1 MKLYLEHSY
10 RSYQSHQSHN
20 IHKVKL
26 ETKLSSQIITSS
38 ARLLLRTMD
47 DNDAAFYL
55 RLVNEPSFIQNIRDK
70 GIRTLD
76 DAKQAIQTG
85 HQKVQ
90 EKMGFSLYLV
100 ERKADGQAIGLC
112 GLVKRPE
119 LDNIDIGYAYLPE
132 FAGQGYAFEAGRA
145 IIELAKNTLKLDKLV
160 AITSLHNIASENL
173 LLKMGFQINAV
184 LPWNDGKEVKY
195 YTLAFN

>member
-1 MKLYLEHSY
+1 M
-10 RSYQSHQSHN
+10 
-20 IHKVKL
+20 
-26 ETKLSSQIITSS
+26 SSQIITSS

-85 HQKVQ
+85 HQEVQ

-119 LDNIDIGYAYLPE
+119 LDNIDIGYATYPNLQVRDMHSKLEMQSLNWQKICLSSINSLRLPHST
-132 FAGQGYAFEAGRA
+132 
-145 IIELAKNTLKLDKLV
+145 ISHLK
-160 AITSLHNIASENL
+160 T
-173 LLKMGFQINAV
+173 
-184 LPWNDGKEVKY
+184 Y
-195 YTLAFN
+195 Y